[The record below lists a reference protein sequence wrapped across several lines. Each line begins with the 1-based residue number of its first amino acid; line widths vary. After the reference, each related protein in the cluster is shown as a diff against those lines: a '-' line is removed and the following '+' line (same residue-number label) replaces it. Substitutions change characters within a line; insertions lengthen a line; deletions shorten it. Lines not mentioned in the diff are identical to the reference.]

1 MSRKEQLEKE
11 KNAILSKDV
20 ATKNPI
26 FEAGQI
32 TELFNMFSLYAD
44 PRNKK
49 TDIRDVLVT
58 ARTLGLHEKYHLVFN
73 ALEQI
78 ADARKGDPIDFETF
92 LKDLTAKL
100 GSPYT
105 EEGRSAAFSLL
116 DIQGKNELDLDDLR
130 YLSEQLRYGFK
141 DSHLEEIIKIVG
153 GSAAT
158 TITHDRWNKYL
169 QRRTDKTRI
178 YTS

>member
-100 GSPYT
+100 VPQLTYVRAPHT
-105 EEGRSAAFSLL
+105 PKKVVLLPSLCL
-116 DIQGKNELDLDDLR
+116 TFRARTSWTWMTCDI
-130 YLSEQLRYGFK
+130 
-141 DSHLEEIIKIVG
+141 
-153 GSAAT
+153 
-158 TITHDRWNKYL
+158 
-169 QRRTDKTRI
+169 
-178 YTS
+178 